1 MAMQILGLLRRVERL
16 AIALLM
22 IAMSLAYV
30 FNVLVREFATVYAP
44 RFAWIEEAALFGLA
58 WLVFLGL
65 GLALE
70 RGRHIAMSALF
81 DRLSAA
87 PRRFVGF
94 AINIVGLVFSLYVV
108 KIAIDLTL
116 FVMNSGQISPT
127 LGISMAWL
135 YGALPVGFALL
146 TLRYALEL
154 FGVTNRFAIAD
165 HGQEPDFRIDL
176 DRMNISVRQF
186 QSQACLQAFQS

>member
-30 FNVLVREFATVYAP
+30 LNVMVREFATAYAP
-44 RFAWIEEAALFGLA
+44 DFAWIEEATLFGLA

-65 GLALE
+65 GLVLE

-81 DRLSAA
+81 DRMSAR
-87 PRRFVGF
+87 PRRVVAL
-94 AINIVGLVFSLYVV
+94 AINIVGLVFSLYVL
-108 KIAIDLTL
+108 KIGIDLTL

-135 YGALPVGFALL
+135 YGVLPVGFALL
-146 TLRYALEL
+146 ALRYALEL
-154 FGVTNRFAIAD
+154 FGVTNRIAIAD
-165 HGQEPDFRIDL
+165 RGQEH
-176 DRMNISVRQF
+176 
-186 QSQACLQAFQS
+186 

>member
-165 HGQEPDFRIDL
+165 HG
-176 DRMNISVRQF
+176 
-186 QSQACLQAFQS
+186 